1 MEKNVINVTDK
12 KGQVLVDTWSE
23 MQSFTD
29 GLNEETPVDSSVR
42 DYPMC
47 LVEGDAAV
55 LRDSMIKLGR
65 VISWRDT
72 WCCDEI
78 ARFCGGE
85 SEDLNGILCKL
96 RKTPLSLNLEVS
108 VRC

>member
-1 MEKNVINVTDK
+1 
-12 KGQVLVDTWSE
+12 
-23 MQSFTD
+23 
-29 GLNEETPVDSSVR
+29 
-42 DYPMC
+42 MC

-85 SEDLNGILCKL
+85 SEDLCTEYFVN
-96 RKTPLSLNLEVS
+96 
-108 VRC
+108 